1 MNKLL
6 ITSGLV
12 CKKHSSIQSKHSN
25 CTNAIN
31 VSITRS
37 SDSSGRRGDSA
48 GGSAVIIIACFTS
61 VVPTFLV
68 AYQPF
73 LASFRIFPFSQF
85 ICFSPFLCANSCLSG
100 SFARSFDVLSMSI

>member
-1 MNKLL
+1 M
-6 ITSGLV
+6 SGLV

-68 AYQPF
+68 AYNLF
-73 LASFRIFPFSQF
+73 LHHLEY
-85 ICFSPFLCANSCLSG
+85 FLLANSYVFLLFYVLILVYQDLSQEALMFCPCL
-100 SFARSFDVLSMSI
+100 FKD